1 MLKIFQITVAMSL
14 GLTLAGC
21 NRSTVQ
27 PAPVPSV
34 NTSLPTDQIPP
45 AQETDVRVDA
55 DRRDVDIKVDR
66 PGILGDRKIEINR
79 DADGNVSREVTRDRD
94 NRPLRDREID
104 IQVVPG
110 QGVKVD
116 LDK

>member
-1 MLKIFQITVAMSL
+1 MHPTFSILLTLTL

-21 NRSTVQ
+21 NRSPVQ
-27 PAPVPSV
+27 TAPAPSV

-45 AQETDVRVDA
+45 AQDTNVRVDA

-66 PGILGDRKIEINR
+66 PGLLGDRKIEVTR
-79 DADGNVSREVTRDRD
+79 DSDGDVRREVTRDRD
-94 NRPLRDREID
+94 VRPLRDREID
-104 IQVVPG
+104 IQVTPG